1 MKKHLL
7 FTSLILGGIMMAQT
21 GKGVGVETETPTE
34 VFHVEGTTRVTILP
48 KNEAEKAINTDN
60 EGNVSNT
67 KQPFNATRT
76 LVADVH
82 GVLGT
87 IDGLPGYGGQCVK
100 GKISDNVA
108 KDLGENVT
116 EGRNVLYYPS
126 QWGIE
131 FKDFAFTVIQ
141 EENNKVFAA
150 LSYIKKNLPY
160 NKRTISVSS
169 SEVGG
174 SGAKKESELSVAG
187 PQEEGK
193 GHYNWTTI
201 TDSMGDGGAV
211 DGAIMI
217 PLEAAT
223 NFNYYLRTIKVD
235 KERYFSFCVEQTE
248 FNN

>member
-1 MKKHLL
+1 
-7 FTSLILGGIMMAQT
+7 MAQT
-21 GKGVGVETETPTE
+21 EGVGVEEEIPTE
-34 VFHVEGTTRVTILP
+34 MFHVKGTARVTVLP
-48 KNEAEKAINTDN
+48 KNEAEGVINTDSD
-60 EGNVSNT
+60 GNVSDT
-67 KQPFNATRT
+67 KQPFKATRT
-76 LVADVH
+76 LVADKN

-100 GKISDNVA
+100 GEISSDVA
-108 KDLGENVT
+108 TDLGDDVT

-141 EENNKVFAA
+141 EKNNKVFAA
-150 LSYIKKNLPY
+150 LSYTRKNLPY
-160 NKRTISVSS
+160 DNRTISVSS

-174 SGAKKESELSVAG
+174 SGAVKNDKLSVAG
-187 PQEEGK
+187 PKEGEK

-201 TDSMGDGGAV
+201 TDSMGDGEAV

-217 PLEAAT
+217 PWKDAT
-223 NFNYYLRTIKVD
+223 NFNYYLRTIKAD
-235 KERYFSFCVEQTE
+235 GKRYFSFCVEQTE